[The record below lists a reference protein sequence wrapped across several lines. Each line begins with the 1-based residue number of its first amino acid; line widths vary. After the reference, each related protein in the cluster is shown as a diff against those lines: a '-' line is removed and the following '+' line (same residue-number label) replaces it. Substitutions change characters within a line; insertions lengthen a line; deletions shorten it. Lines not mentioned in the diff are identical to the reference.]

1 MNFMIMM
8 QNTVYL
14 LVFFMDWNN
23 TITITS
29 SCKKKSDRN
38 SNYQLKSVSI
48 YCLQLGLSLLQ
59 KQAL

>member
-1 MNFMIMM
+1 MIMR

-29 SCKKKSDRN
+29 SCKKKGDRN
-38 SNYQLKSVSI
+38 SNYQVKSVSI
-48 YCLQLGLSLLQ
+48 YCLLLGLSLLQ